1 MSGITISA
9 VMSRLII
16 FLIFGVSI
24 LGAQEIA
31 LAPATEVR
39 AFDTR
44 NDAGSSITITW
55 KKSLDTAIV
64 EYQILRTETKGENWT
79 VIGQTGPD
87 AETFTDNGAVNNK
100 MYYYRV
106 RSTDGRSTV
115 DSGRSDPAQS
125 VAQVFNTD
133 RINILVTLVIIAAF
147 ILFYIL
153 RAKKKPGLFVRR
165 IAGLSAVDEAI
176 GRATEMGKPVLFVPG
191 IMDVDDPQTLAGMSI
206 LARVAEKT
214 ALYDTPLFVPTSRS
228 MAMSMA
234 QQIVRESYL
243 KVGRPDAFKPDNIRY
258 LTDDQFGYVS
268 AVDGIMVREKP
279 AANFYLGTF
288 YAESLILA
296 ETGHSTGA
304 IQIAGTAMVDQLP
317 FFVAACDYTLLGE
330 ELYAASAYLSKEP
343 VQLGSLKGQD
353 LGKVLLVAIFI
364 AGLILRIAGFDFFT
378 NWFNAL

>member
-1 MSGITISA
+1 
-9 VMSRLII
+9 MSRLII
-16 FLIFGVSI
+16 FLIFVSSF
-24 LGAQEIA
+24 LGAEELPLQ
-31 LAPATEVR
+31 PATEVR

-55 KKSLDTAIV
+55 KKSLDTTIV
-64 EYQILRTETKGENWT
+64 ENQILRTETKGENWT
-79 VIGQTGPD
+79 VVGQTGPD
-87 AETFTDNGAVNNK
+87 AETFTDNGAVNKKN
-100 MYYYRV
+100 YYYRV
-106 RSTDGRSTV
+106 RATNGITAV
-115 DSGRSDPAQS
+115 DSEESNPAQA

-353 LGKVLLVAIFI
+353 LGKVLLVAILV
-364 AGLILRIAGFDFFT
+364 AGLVLKLFGFDFFT